1 MIRIN
6 LIPPEILDKRKDEQ
20 RWRWVLV
27 AGMVALVLVAAFYLV
42 MFVQVSAKQSEVAS
56 LKQEAESRQAEASRF
71 RIFQQKE
78 SDLSSRRSV
87 VLTAKAGRV
96 DWARMF
102 NEISMVLPTDMYLIA
117 LSGAEPVVGNAQSG
131 TILMSGKAVDYP
143 EDSPDHGYKSVAKA
157 LVRFTELTQLESV
170 WLTSTERSTQAAATS
185 AGGAATQPMI
195 NWALTARITVEATA
209 APPAQ

>member
-1 MIRIN
+1 VIRIN
-6 LIPPEILDKRKDEQ
+6 LIPPEIIEKRKDEQ

-27 AGMVALVLVAAFYLV
+27 AGMVALVMVVAFYLV
-42 MFVQVSAKQSEVAS
+42 MFVQVSAKQSDVAG
-56 LKQEAESRQAEASRF
+56 LKQEAQSREAEASRF

-78 SDLSSRRSV
+78 SDLTSRRSV
-87 VLTAKAGRV
+87 VLSAKAGRI

-117 LSGAEPVVGNAQSG
+117 LSGNEPVVGDAQSG

-143 EDSPDHGYKSVAKA
+143 EDSPDNGYKSVAKA

-170 WLTSTERSTQAAATS
+170 WLTSTDRSTQAAAT
-185 AGGAATQPMI
+185 AGGGAATQPMI
-195 NWALTARITVEATA
+195 NWALTARITVEATT
-209 APPAQ
+209 APSAQ

>member
-6 LIPPEILDKRKDEQ
+6 LIPPEIIEKRKDEQ

-27 AGMVALVLVAAFYLV
+27 AGMVALVLVVAFYLV
-42 MFVQVSAKQSEVAS
+42 MFVQVSAKQSDVAS
-56 LKQEAESRQAEASRF
+56 LKQEAESRQGEASRF

-102 NEISMVLPTDMYLIA
+102 NEISMVLPTDMFLIA
-117 LSGAEPVVGNAQSG
+117 LSGIEPIVGTPQSG

-170 WLTSTERSTQAAATS
+170 WLTSTDRPTQAGATT